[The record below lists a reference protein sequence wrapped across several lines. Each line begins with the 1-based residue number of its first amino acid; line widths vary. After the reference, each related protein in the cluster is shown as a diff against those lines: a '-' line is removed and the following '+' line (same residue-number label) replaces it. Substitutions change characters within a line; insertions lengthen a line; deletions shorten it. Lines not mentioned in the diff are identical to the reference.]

1 MNGHGKN
8 LIQRDMKNKKANQ
21 NMVCFFTYI
30 QPKIC
35 FSIFALCILQ
45 YINPA
50 KSAKNQP
57 IGIEAQIAVTPMEG
71 IEETV

>member
-1 MNGHGKN
+1 
-8 LIQRDMKNKKANQ
+8 
-21 NMVCFFTYI
+21 MVCFFTCI

-35 FSIFALCILQ
+35 FSIFDLCILE

-71 IEETV
+71 IEDTV